1 MKKEYYVAY
10 KPEYERIKRE
20 TLEAKS
26 TVDQEDDQASSI
38 LNKDSLIEF
47 DDGLYKDSDED
58 EQSEEEN
65 YQSKRPK
72 TISTIPEEDEDE
84 QEKMEYRD
92 FITKLKLDSEPKWVR
107 DSEIWMINRFYS
119 FVVLI
124 EEPYL

>member
-92 FITKLKLDSEPKWVR
+92 FITKLKLDSEPK
-107 DSEIWMINRFYS
+107 
-119 FVVLI
+119 
-124 EEPYL
+124 